1 MAFFTEKED
10 HEKKVKIDS
19 YYTYVSRDRTTHACL
34 HPDRKAFK
42 VYSFKERAK
51 NFTRGVNEQLRAKEL
66 VRAKATFLL
75 LDCYGPT
82 D

>member
-34 HPDRKAFK
+34 HPDRKALK
-42 VYSFKERAK
+42 CIVSRREPKTLQE
-51 NFTRGVNEQLRAKEL
+51 VLMSSSEL
-66 VRAKATFLL
+66 KS
-75 LDCYGPT
+75 
-82 D
+82 